1 MIQTLDLLIVGN
13 LIKTKKKK
21 KVRQTKSNSN
31 YFENLRR
38 KMGTDQI
45 ILNQNKANYYVEM
58 LKNNNFTRLEDNN
71 FTRLEDKRRL
81 N

>member
-21 KVRQTKSNSN
+21 KVRQSKANSIF
-31 YFENLRR
+31 FENLRR

-45 ILNQNKANYYVEM
+45 ILNQNN
-58 LKNNNFTRLEDNN
+58 
-71 FTRLEDKRRL
+71 RRPSRIKQ
-81 N
+81 